1 MNLPEVCIRR
11 PVMATMLSL
20 VLVVAGLV
28 AFFKLGY
35 SYFPS
40 ITLPT
45 VSIGTHYDGASSEF
59 MADEVTKKEEDALT
73 DIEGIDY
80 MLSSS
85 EDGSSSI
92 TVMLND
98 DVPYFETVNKIRNK
112 ILGAQSELP
121 SGLHSP
127 PSVGDNTGTTW
138 DVVPTLTIAF
148 TSNDDTTDAR
158 AIYDYV
164 NDNVVPQLANLEGV
178 GQVPLHGSSR
188 VALRIS
194 LDIEKMAT
202 LGVTPEEVTAVLQ
215 NNNAGYT
222 AGTIESEHRKYTLV
236 PSNTLRSISDYGNL
250 IIRYSQDN
258 PVRVSDVAT
267 LAWGTESLTISPAFY
282 NGQRA
287 ISMQIRPFRNAN
299 PVEVADLVLKTLDAK
314 IKPKLPKNIGMHL
327 SYNQAIFI
335 EDAINASYSTI
346 VEAVILVSL
355 IILLFLGSLRS
366 AVIPVITIPVCLIAT
381 FAVMYFLDFTINTVT
396 LMAIVLAIGLVV
408 DDAIVVLENSHRWME
423 GGHTPFVAAIKGSNS
438 IAFSVIAMTLTLVAV
453 YMPLVFSSG
462 IAAEVFKQFGI
473 TLSAAVVISG
483 FVAMTLSP
491 MMCSRLMHQKEKQH
505 DWFIKVESILAAL
518 TEKYSQALTRT
529 FVSGKWILGGF
540 VAIVVLGTAMFLT
553 LGQDMIPK
561 EDTGYLETNI
571 REPANS
577 NQAFTNEN
585 MAKIDK
591 AIAKEPEIA
600 HNMSY
605 WIAGGATNF
614 MTLKPWDERN
624 ESVSTLIERLNKELA
639 AAAPGIDVAVS
650 LPDPVDYGYGA
661 NSFKMQLMT
670 LSKDPQALIESSNK
684 VVEALKK
691 YPGLQN
697 VASSMV
703 FDTRQYDVEINQ
715 ERTSQLGVDPASV
728 RNALSHFLAGTHA
741 TDIRT
746 KDDSIYPIIVQA
758 KEEYLND
765 FSILKDIRVQASD
778 GALVPLSQ
786 IVTFK
791 PSTAQPS
798 IKGFDRKVAAEITA
812 TFVPG
817 YTMGEIRNYIDQHV
831 KGLLKDNESFDFTGA
846 LREQEK
852 SQSESLFYFALGLLL
867 VYMILAAQFESFV
880 DPLIIIITVP
890 LSLFGA
896 LLTLHLVGG
905 TLNVFTNIGLLTLI
919 GLVTKQGIL
928 IVQFANERL
937 KDGIEP
943 ARAAV
948 EGAKTRLRPILM
960 TSLTM
965 IIGALPLALSTGPGS
980 VARSQIGWT
989 LVGGMLIGTFLT
1001 LFAIPLAYSRIK
1013 AWGRNMKPVS
1023 PTPSV

>member
-45 VSIGTHYDGASSEF
+45 VSVSTSYGGGSSEF
-59 MADEVTKKEEDALT
+59 MADEVTKKEEEALT
-73 DIEGIDY
+73 DIDGIDY

-85 EDGSSSI
+85 QDGNSRI
-92 TVMLND
+92 TVMLNGD
-98 DVPYFETVNKIRNK
+98 APYFETVNKIRNK
-112 ILGAQSELP
+112 ILGSQSQLP
-121 SGLHSP
+121 AGLDNP
-127 PSVGDNTGTTW
+127 PSVGDNTGTSW
-138 DVVPTLTIAF
+138 DVVPTLAMAF
-148 TSNDDTTDAR
+148 TSNDGTDTRT
-158 AIYDYV
+158 IFDYLV
-164 NDNVVPQLANLEGV
+164 DNVVPQLENIEGV
-178 GQVPLHGSSR
+178 GQVPLHGASR
-188 VALRIS
+188 VALRVW

-236 PSNTLRSISDYGNL
+236 PSNTLQSINDYANL

-258 PVRVSDVAT
+258 PVRLSDVAT
-267 LAWGTESLTISPAFY
+267 LAWGTASLTISPVYF
-282 NGQRA
+282 NGQQA
-287 ISMQIRPFRNAN
+287 ISMQIRPFRNVN
-299 PVEVADLVLKTLDAK
+299 PVDVADRVLEALDTK
-314 IKPKLPKNIGMHL
+314 IKPKLPKNIELHL
-327 SYNQAIFI
+327 SYDQATFI
-335 EDAINASYSTI
+335 NDAINASYSAI

-381 FAVMYFLDFTINTVT
+381 FTIMYFLDFTINTVT

-408 DDAIVVLENSHRWME
+408 DDAIVVLENSYRWME
-423 GGHTPFVAAIKGSNS
+423 GGHTPFVAAIKGSKS
-438 IAFSVIAMTLTLVAV
+438 IAFSVVAMTLTLVAV

-473 TLSAAVVISG
+473 TLSGAVMISG

-491 MMCSRLMHQKEKQH
+491 MMCSRLMQQKEKPH
-505 DWFIKVESILAAL
+505 RWFMKIESFLTIL
-518 TEKYSQALTRT
+518 TDKYSQVLMRT
-529 FVSGKWILGGF
+529 FVSGKWVLSGF
-540 VAIVVLGTAMFLT
+540 VTIVVLGVVLFLT
-553 LGQDMIPK
+553 LDQDMIPK

-571 REPANS
+571 TEPANS
-577 NQAFTNEN
+577 NQAFTNDN

-605 WIAGGATNF
+605 WITGGATNF
-614 MTLKPWDERN
+614 LTLKPWNERK
-624 ESVSTLIERLNKELA
+624 ESLDTLIERLNKELG
-639 AAAPGIDVAVS
+639 AAAPGIDVAVY

-661 NSFKMQLMT
+661 SSFKMVLMT
-670 LSKDPQALIESSNK
+670 LSKNPQALIESSDK
-684 VVEALKK
+684 VVGALKK

-703 FDTRQYDVEINQ
+703 FDTRQYDVKINQ
-715 ERTSQLGVDPASV
+715 ERMSQLGVSPSSV
-728 RNALSHFLAGTHA
+728 RNALSQFLAGSHVTNIK
-741 TDIRT
+741 TT
-746 KDDSIYPIIVQA
+746 DDSIYPVYVQA

-765 FSILKDIRVQASD
+765 FNVLKDIRVKASD

-798 IKGFDRKVAAEITA
+798 IKSFDRKVAAEITA

-817 YTMGEIRNYIDQHV
+817 YTMGEIRDYMDQHI
-831 KGLLKDNESFDFTGA
+831 KGLLKDNESYDFIGA

-852 SQSESLFYFALGLLL
+852 SQSESLFYFVLGLLL

-896 LLTLHLVGG
+896 LLILHLVGG

-928 IVQFANERL
+928 IVQFANDRL
-937 KDGIEP
+937 KDGVEP
-943 ARAAV
+943 AHAAM

-965 IIGALPLALSTGPGS
+965 IIGALPLALATGPGS

-989 LVGGMLIGTFLT
+989 LVGGMLIGTLLT
-1001 LFAIPLAYSRIK
+1001 LFAIPLAYSHIK
-1013 AWGRNMKPVS
+1013 SWGRNMKPMS
-1023 PTPSV
+1023 STPAV